1 MGDETP
7 FEQELTS
14 LINKYSMEN
23 GSNTPD
29 FILANYLQD
38 CLRIFNVTVQQRE
51 NWYGRDPKPSCTV
64 MEEGNN

>member
-38 CLRIFNVTVQQRE
+38 CLRIFNVTVNFSQFK
-51 NWYGRDPKPSCTV
+51 NL
-64 MEEGNN
+64 